1 MSTGRAGV
9 GDGPVRGLQQFLSVQ
24 NLPEDPEAAVPLPL
38 VVFHPRHDGG
48 RLRYFNQGIVGP
60 ASNTMVSRSDQSCLG
75 LQLDRT
81 GRGKCNELI
90 E

>member
-1 MSTGRAGV
+1 MSTGRAGG

-48 RLRYFNQGIVGP
+48 RLRYFNQGIGGS
-60 ASNTMVSRSDQSCLG
+60 ATHRSMAGQ
-75 LQLDRT
+75 DRA
-81 GRGKCNELI
+81 I
-90 E
+90 EMHRVD